1 MFALLRA
8 IAVALVVLT
17 ILRWLLAL
25 YARSIRR
32 EKLEKAWA
40 QRVAEEGA
48 PDEPEAR
55 EGFIEQG
62 MDVYEHSLRRKL
74 LWLVYIIPLGIVA
87 LTVYLVNYQ

>member
-17 ILRWLLAL
+17 LMRWLLAL

-40 QRVAEEGA
+40 RRVAEEGT
-48 PDEPEAR
+48 PDDRDAR

-62 MDVYEHSLRRKL
+62 MDAYEHSLRRKL